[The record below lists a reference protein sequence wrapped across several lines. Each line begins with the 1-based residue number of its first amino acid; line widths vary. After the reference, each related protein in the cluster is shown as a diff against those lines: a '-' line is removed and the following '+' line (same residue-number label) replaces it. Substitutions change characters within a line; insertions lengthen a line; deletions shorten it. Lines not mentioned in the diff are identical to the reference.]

1 LSPKTE
7 KEDLGR
13 TLREVNQPPT
23 KWEVYEKIVRV
34 PYYIIFDRYTD
45 KLQAFQLVAD
55 RYEEIDV
62 SSGKIWMPGIE
73 LGLGLWQGSFEGIER
88 LWLRWYD
95 SSGKWIPTPVELL
108 KQEKQKSDKLAAKL
122 RELGINLDDL

>member
-1 LSPKTE
+1 
-7 KEDLGR
+7 
-13 TLREVNQPPT
+13 
-23 KWEVYEKIVRV
+23 
-34 PYYIIFDRYTD
+34 
-45 KLQAFQLVAD
+45 
-55 RYEEIDV
+55 
-62 SSGKIWMPGIE
+62 MPGIE